1 MNEELK
7 QTILDLLKPKVEL
20 LGMTIEEVNHD
31 ESLTQTG
38 VLDSFSFLEYM
49 TDIEDECGIELDFSE
64 IDPSEFTSVNA
75 LVKLIGNIKS

>member
-1 MNEELK
+1 
-7 QTILDLLKPKVEL
+7 LKPKVEL